1 MDLFTKYLEEKVMNL
16 QQRARLLEILTWAE
30 EAFPHLEE
38 KIGWNQP
45 MLTDHG
51 TFIISF
57 APFKKHLAVAPEIAA
72 MKHFSEAIAG
82 AGYSQTES
90 AFRIGWDQPV
100 DYSLLAEIVAFNIEE
115 KKDFTSFWRKAP
127 NSKSR

>member
-1 MDLFTKYLEEKVMNL
+1 MELFERYLAEQKMDSEHK
-16 QQRARLLEILTWAE
+16 ARLLEILTWAE
-30 EAFPHLEE
+30 ESFPHLEE
-38 KIGWNQP
+38 KIGWSQP

-72 MKHFSEAIAG
+72 MKHFSEAITA

-90 AFRIGWDQPV
+90 TFRIGWDQSV
-100 DYSLLAEIVAFNIEE
+100 DYSLLTEIVKFNIEE

-127 NSKSR
+127 NKK